1 MANANSPI
9 PTANYTSDKQPN
21 STTAV
26 ATNPTSA
33 VVGDYVVSS
42 KIGQGSF
49 ATVFK
54 AVHKVCIP
62 ALPGIHSKSPLS
74 TWTSSAHRPFVHNAY
89 PLFTSSLL
97 DNPAPRCYKICPQ
110 AKTYQKAIWEFGIR
124 DINFE
129 SDKAWSHCRLDW
141 YPGKYIC
148 PIVLLHVTCYW
159 TIDLFWL

>member
-62 ALPGIHSKSPLS
+62 ALPGIHQESALNLDSIGAPPIHSQCLS
-74 TWTSSAHRPFVHNAY
+74 SY
-89 PLFTSSLL
+89 YLILL
-97 DNPAPRCYKICPQ
+97 DNSASRCYKIRPQ
-110 AKTYQKAIWEFGIR
+110 AKTHQKVI
-124 DINFE
+124 
-129 SDKAWSHCRLDW
+129 
-141 YPGKYIC
+141 
-148 PIVLLHVTCYW
+148 
-159 TIDLFWL
+159 

>member
-62 ALPGIHSKSPLS
+62 ALPGIHHGVRSQPGL
-74 TWTSSAHRPFVHNAY
+74 HRRTHPFIHNAY
-89 PLFTSSLL
+89 PLIT
-97 DNPAPRCYKICPQ
+97 
-110 AKTYQKAIWEFGIR
+110 
-124 DINFE
+124 
-129 SDKAWSHCRLDW
+129 
-141 YPGKYIC
+141 
-148 PIVLLHVTCYW
+148 
-159 TIDLFWL
+159 